1 VNARDER
8 FVPHLTD
15 VVATGGGRL
24 TYMKV
29 LLSAARKDH
38 VVRRRML
45 PALDALV
52 EAQCLTPERASEVL
66 ARSAETGRSVARVLG
81 EIAGADALPPFRIP
95 PGLDAPF
102 VDLVEWDIDQ
112 AAIGMVPESFGRRH
126 GVLPI
131 GFDGDRLIVATA
143 DPTNVIAIDDVRTL
157 TGRDVRLVLAEEASI
172 AEAWVRLASFDR
184 AAETMLEA
192 AAEEEEEIHDVD
204 LADEAPI
211 VRAINRIIAQA
222 VQQRASDLHIEPQ
235 ERDVCIRF
243 RLDGVLH
250 EVMRIPKSLH
260 AGVTSRLKVM
270 ADLNIAEKRVPQDGR
285 MTVNVDNKPI
295 DLRMSTVP
303 SVWGEEVILRIL
315 DRAASLISLE
325 DLGFLGDTLRRYE
338 SAFRKPY
345 GAVLVVGPTGS
356 GKSTTLYSTL
366 SVVSDVSKKIITVE
380 DPVEFRLPGLS
391 QIHVNPKA
399 GLTFATALRSILRSD
414 PDVIMVGEIRDTETA
429 RIAVEA
435 AMTGHLVFTTLHTN
449 DAPQAMTR
457 LVEMGVEPFLVAS
470 AIECVLAQRLARK
483 LCTRCCEGY
492 TPSRELA
499 EECGVPPAEDATFYK
514 PVGCNYCAGT
524 GYRGRIALVELMTVS
539 EDIERLTVE
548 RKSSDDIRNVALEQG
563 MRSLREDGMIKVRMG
578 ITSLEEVL
586 RIVEG
591 RTDESQPA
599 AEPVDDSVIPMA
611 GRRRLSS

>member
-1 VNARDER
+1 
-8 FVPHLTD
+8 
-15 VVATGGGRL
+15 
-24 TYMKV
+24 MK
-29 LLSAARKDH
+29 
-38 VVRRRML
+38 RRTL
-45 PALDALV
+45 PALEALI
-52 EAQCLTPERASEVL
+52 EAQCLTADQASEVL
-66 ARSAETGRSVARVLG
+66 SRSASSGRTVARVLH
-81 EIAGADALPPFRIP
+81 EMVVSENLMQFRIP
-95 PGLDAPF
+95 PGLDIPF
-102 VDLVEWDIDQ
+102 VDLVEWDVDPT
-112 AAIGMVPESFGRRH
+112 AVGTVPESFGKRH
-126 GVLPI
+126 GVLPLA
-131 GFDGDRLIVATA
+131 FEGDRLIIATA
-143 DPTNVIAIDDVRTL
+143 DPTNVIAFDDVRMI
-157 TGRDVRLVLAEEASI
+157 TGREVRLVLAEETAI
-172 AEAWVRLASFDR
+172 GEAWVRLASFDR
-184 AAETMLEA
+184 AAENLLEQA
-192 AAEEEEEIHDVD
+192 VEDEEEVHEVD
-204 LADEAPI
+204 LAEEAPI

-235 ERDVCIRF
+235 ERDVAVRF

-260 AGVTSRLKVM
+260 AGVSSRLKVM
-270 ADLNIAEKRVPQDGR
+270 ADLNIAEKRIPQDGR
-285 MTVNVDNKPI
+285 MTVNVDNKPV
-295 DLRMSTVP
+295 DLRMATVP

-315 DRAASLISLE
+315 DRSAGLLTLE
-325 DLGFLGDTLRRYE
+325 DLGFLGDTLRKYE
-338 SAFRKPY
+338 GAFRKPY

-366 SVVSDVSKKIITVE
+366 SVVADVSRKIITVE
-380 DPVEFRLPGLS
+380 DPVEFRLAGMS

-429 RIAVEA
+429 RIAIEA

-492 TPSRELA
+492 RPSDEIA
-499 EECGVPPAEDATFYK
+499 EQVGVPPAEDPTFYR

-524 GYRGRIALVELMTVS
+524 GYRGRLALVELMMVTEEV
-539 EDIERLTVE
+539 ERLTVE
-548 RKSSDDIRNVALEQG
+548 RKSSDVIRHTAIDQG
-563 MRSLREDGMIKVRMG
+563 MRTLREDGMIKVRMG

-591 RTDESQPA
+591 RSDDLQPA

-611 GRRRLSS
+611 GRRRITGTE

>member
-112 AAIGMVPESFGRRH
+112 AAIGMVPEPFGRRH

>member
-1 VNARDER
+1 L
-8 FVPHLTD
+8 P
-15 VVATGGGRL
+15 
-24 TYMKV
+24 
-29 LLSAARKDH
+29 
-38 VVRRRML
+38 RRRTL
-45 PALDALV
+45 PALEALI
-52 EAQCLTPERASEVL
+52 EAQCLTPDQASEVL
-66 ARSAETGRSVARVLG
+66 SRAASTGRTVARVL
-81 EIAGADALPPFRIP
+81 ADLVHTEGITPFRIP
-95 PGLDAPF
+95 PGLDLPF
-102 VDLVEWDIDQ
+102 VDLVEWDVDPT
-112 AAIGMVPESFGRRH
+112 AVGVLTESFGKRH
-126 GVLPI
+126 GVLPLA
-131 GFDGDRLIVATA
+131 FEGDRLVLATA
-143 DPTNVIAIDDVRTL
+143 DPTNVIAFDDVRMI
-157 TGRDVRLVLAEEASI
+157 TGREVRLMLAEESAI
-172 AEAWVRLASFDR
+172 GEAWVRLASFDR
-184 AAETMLEA
+184 AAENLLEQA
-192 AAEEEEEIHDVD
+192 AEAEEEVHEVD
-204 LADEAPI
+204 LAEEAPI

-235 ERDVCIRF
+235 ERDVCVRF

-250 EVMRIPKSLH
+250 EVMRVPKSLH
-260 AGVTSRLKVM
+260 AGITSRLKVM

-285 MTVNVDNKPI
+285 MTVTVENKPI

-315 DRAASLISLE
+315 DRSASLISLE
-325 DLGFLGDTLRRYE
+325 DLGFLGDTLRKYE
-338 SAFRKPY
+338 GAFRKPY

-366 SVVSDVSKKIITVE
+366 SVVADVSKKIITVE
-380 DPVEFRLPGLS
+380 DPVEFRINGLS

-492 TPSRELA
+492 TPSREIA
-499 EECGVPPAEDATFYK
+499 EQVGVPPAEEPVFYR

-524 GYRGRIALVELMTVS
+524 GYRGRIALVELMTVT
-539 EDIERLTVE
+539 EEIERLTVE
-548 RKSSDDIRNVALEQG
+548 HKSSDDIRHVALEQG
-563 MRSLREDGMIKVRMG
+563 MRSLRDDGMIKVRMG

-591 RTDESQPA
+591 RSDEAQPA
-599 AEPVDDSVIPMA
+599 AEPVDESVIPMA
-611 GRRRLSS
+611 GRRRTYGAS

>member
-1 VNARDER
+1 
-8 FVPHLTD
+8 
-15 VVATGGGRL
+15 VA
-24 TYMKV
+24 
-29 LLSAARKDH
+29 
-38 VVRRRML
+38 RRRTL
-45 PALDALV
+45 PALEALI
-52 EAQCLTPERASEVL
+52 EAECLTSDQASEVL
-66 ARSAETGRSVARVLG
+66 SRSASTGRTVGRVLG
-81 EIAGADALPPFRIP
+81 EFVVSEGLTPFRVP
-95 PGLDAPF
+95 PGLDLNF
-102 VDLVEWDIDQ
+102 VDLVEWDVDPTAVGTI
-112 AAIGMVPESFGRRH
+112 PEAFGKRH
-126 GVLPI
+126 AVLPLA
-131 GFDGDRLIVATA
+131 FEGDRLIIATA
-143 DPTNVIAIDDVRTL
+143 DPTNVIAIDDVRMI
-157 TGRDVRLVLAEEASI
+157 TGREVRLVLAEEGAI
-172 AEAWVRLASFDR
+172 REAWVRLASFDR
-184 AAETMLEA
+184 AAENLLEQ
-192 AAEEEEEIHDVD
+192 AAEAEEDVHEVD
-204 LADEAPI
+204 LAEEAPI

-222 VQQRASDLHIEPQ
+222 VQQGASDLHIEPQ
-235 ERDVCIRF
+235 ERDVCVRF

-260 AGVTSRLKVM
+260 AGVSSRLKVM
-270 ADLNIAEKRVPQDGR
+270 ADLNIAERRVPQDGR
-285 MTVNVDNKPI
+285 MTVNVEHRPI

-315 DRAASLISLE
+315 DRSSSLLTLE

-338 SAFRKPY
+338 TAFRKPY

-380 DPVEFRLPGLS
+380 DPVEFRLPGMS

-399 GLTFATALRSILRSD
+399 GLTFATALRSILRAD

-492 TPSRELA
+492 KPSREIA
-499 EECGVPPAEDATFYK
+499 EQVGVPPAEDPTFYK
-514 PVGCNYCAGT
+514 PVGCNNCAGT
-524 GYRGRIALVELMTVS
+524 GYKGRIALVELMLVT
-539 EDIERLTVE
+539 EEIERATVE
-548 RKSSDDIRNVALEQG
+548 HKSSDDIRHIAIEQG
-563 MRSLREDGMIKVRMG
+563 MRSLRDDGMIKVRMG

-591 RTDESQPA
+591 RADAAQPA
-599 AEPVDDSVIPMA
+599 AEPIDESVIPMA
-611 GRRRLSS
+611 GRRRTSGAS

>member
-1 VNARDER
+1 
-8 FVPHLTD
+8 
-15 VVATGGGRL
+15 VA
-24 TYMKV
+24 
-29 LLSAARKDH
+29 
-38 VVRRRML
+38 RRRTL
-45 PALDALV
+45 PALEALID
-52 EAQCLTPERASEVL
+52 AQCLTPDQASEIL
-66 ARSAETGRSVARVLG
+66 ARAATEGRTVAHVLHDLIAAGRVTH
-81 EIAGADALPPFRIP
+81 FRVP
-95 PGLDAPF
+95 PGLDLNF
-102 VDLVEWDIDQ
+102 VDLVEWDVDPT
-112 AAIGMVPESFGRRH
+112 AVGAVPEAFGKRH
-126 GVLPI
+126 GVLPLA
-131 GFDGDRLIVATA
+131 FEGDRLVIATG
-143 DPTNVIAIDDVRTL
+143 DPTNVIALDDVRMI
-157 TGRDVRLVLAEEASI
+157 TGREVRVVLAEESAI
-172 AEAWVRLASFDR
+172 QEAWVRLASFDR
-184 AAETMLEA
+184 AAENLLEQ
-192 AAEEEEEIHDVD
+192 AAEEQEDVHEVD
-204 LADEAPI
+204 LAEEAPI

-235 ERDVCIRF
+235 ERDVSIRF

-285 MTVNVDNKPI
+285 MTVTVDNKPI

-315 DRAASLISLE
+315 DRTASLISLE
-325 DLGFLGDTLRRYE
+325 DLGFLGDTLRKYE
-338 SAFRKPY
+338 GAFRKPH

-380 DPVEFRLPGLS
+380 DPVEFRLQGLS

-492 TPSRELA
+492 TPSPEIA
-499 EECGVPPAEDATFYK
+499 EQVGVPPAEDPTFYR
-514 PVGCNYCAGT
+514 PVGCNNCAGT
-524 GYRGRIALVELMTVS
+524 GYRGRIALVELMQVTEEV
-539 EDIERLTVE
+539 ERLTVE
-548 RKSSDDIRNVALEQG
+548 RRSSDEIRHVAIDQG
-563 MRSLREDGMIKVRMG
+563 MRSLRDDGMIKVRMG

-591 RTDESQPA
+591 RSMDVEPA
-599 AEPVDDSVIPMA
+599 AQPIDDTIIPLA
-611 GRRRLSS
+611 ERRRTLGAS

>member
-1 VNARDER
+1 
-8 FVPHLTD
+8 
-15 VVATGGGRL
+15 
-24 TYMKV
+24 M
-29 LLSAARKDH
+29 
-38 VVRRRML
+38 RRRTL
-45 PALDALV
+45 PALEALI
-52 EAQCLTPERASEVL
+52 EAQYLTPEQASEVL
-66 ARSAETGRSVARVLG
+66 ARSSATKRPVARVLRELG
-81 EIAGADALPPFRIP
+81 HTQALADIRMP
-95 PGLDAPF
+95 PGLDHPF
-102 VDLVEWDIDQ
+102 VDLVEWDIDPV
-112 AAIGMVPESFGRRH
+112 AVATVPEAVGKRH
-126 GVLPI
+126 TVLPLS
-131 GFDGDRLIVATA
+131 FDGERLVLATA
-143 DPTNVIAIDDVRTL
+143 DATNVIAIDDVRMF
-157 TGRDVRLVLAEEASI
+157 TGRDVRLVLAEEAAI
-172 AEAWVRLASFDR
+172 REAWVRLAAFDR
-184 AAETMLEA
+184 DASNLLEE
-192 AAEEEEEIHDVD
+192 AAEEEEEDTHEVD
-204 LADEAPI
+204 LAEEAPI

-235 ERDVCIRF
+235 EKDVCVRF

-260 AGVTSRLKVM
+260 AGVASRLKVM

-285 MTVNVDNKPI
+285 MTVSVDNKPI

-315 DRAASLISLE
+315 DRSSSLLTLE
-325 DLGFLGDTLRRYE
+325 ELGFLGDTLRRYE
-338 SAFRKPY
+338 NAFRKPY

-380 DPVEFRLPGLS
+380 DPVEFRLPGMS

-470 AIECVLAQRLARK
+470 ASECVLAQRLARK

-492 TPSRELA
+492 TPSA
-499 EECGVPPAEDATFYK
+499 EIAEACGVPPAEDPTFYR

-524 GYRGRIALVELMTVS
+524 GYRGRLALVELMTVT

-548 RKSSDDIRNVALEQG
+548 RKSSDDIRRVAIDQG

-591 RTDESQPA
+591 RADDAQPA
-599 AEPVDDSVIPMA
+599 ADPVDQSVIPLA
-611 GRRRLSS
+611 GRRRSEVS